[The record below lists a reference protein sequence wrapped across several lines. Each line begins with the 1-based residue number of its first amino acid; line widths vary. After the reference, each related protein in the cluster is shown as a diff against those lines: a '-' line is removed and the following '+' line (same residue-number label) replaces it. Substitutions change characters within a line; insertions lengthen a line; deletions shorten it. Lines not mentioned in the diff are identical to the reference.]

1 MFRTR
6 ILKRKVGR
14 TLGDAHRDGQQGKE
28 ENIKKRNKMQIP
40 RGRLSTR
47 FVLEMRNLKVVATE
61 ENQRRMTQLPCPVS
75 SKCKNNNAATAA
87 AVCIFL
93 SGALEH
99 TVLLAV
105 NAIWFL
111 CLMRKEMCFKYVSP
125 WRSSLNRLKVSGIGW
140 KK

>member
-47 FVLEMRNLKVVATE
+47 FVLEMKESESSGHRGKPK
-61 ENQRRMTQLPCPVS
+61 ENDTTTLPC
-75 SKCKNNNAATAA
+75 
-87 AVCIFL
+87 
-93 SGALEH
+93 
-99 TVLLAV
+99 VLK
-105 NAIWFL
+105 
-111 CLMRKEMCFKYVSP
+111 MQEQ
-125 WRSSLNRLKVSGIGW
+125 
-140 KK
+140 

>member
-1 MFRTR
+1 
-6 ILKRKVGR
+6 
-14 TLGDAHRDGQQGKE
+14 
-28 ENIKKRNKMQIP
+28 MQIP
-40 RGRLSTR
+40 RGRLSIR
-47 FVLEMRNLKVVATE
+47 FVMEMKESERSGHRGKPKEDDT
-61 ENQRRMTQLPCPVS
+61 TTLPCVL
-75 SKCKNNNAATAA
+75 KRKNNNAAAAA

-125 WRSSLNRLKVSGIGW
+125 WRSSLNIY
-140 KK
+140 